1 MLDHFNK
8 MFEKGRIIAKY
19 FAGISIYLVT
29 IFSVLFGFANL
40 NDNAGMLLF
49 IIVVPLL
56 YWISMSVSVA
66 LIDMVD
72 DLRRIRN
79 IYDYE
84 QEQKEKKAQENN
96 SNNTSSYT
104 ERDYSN
110 KEVEYLEYDK
120 IFEEK

>member
-1 MLDHFNK
+1 MLDHFNEL
-8 MFEKGRIIAKY
+8 FEKGRIIAKY

-29 IFSVLFGFANL
+29 IFSVLFGLVNL

-66 LIDMVD
+66 LIDMAD

-84 QEQKEKKAQENN
+84 QEQKEKNAQENN
-96 SNNTSSYT
+96 SNNTSIYT

-110 KEVEYLEYDK
+110 KEVE
-120 IFEEK
+120 